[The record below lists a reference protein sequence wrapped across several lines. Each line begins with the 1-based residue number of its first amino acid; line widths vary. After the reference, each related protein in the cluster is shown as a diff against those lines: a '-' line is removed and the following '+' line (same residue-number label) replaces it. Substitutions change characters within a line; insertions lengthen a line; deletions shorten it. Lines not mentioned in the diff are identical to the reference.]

1 MSRVYTSKMLVAY
14 YTMDIIT
21 FVTLLYCKFILKK
34 FGQIFFEI
42 LAHFSMAVTLSRPG
56 TARKI

>member
-1 MSRVYTSKMLVAY
+1 MLVAY